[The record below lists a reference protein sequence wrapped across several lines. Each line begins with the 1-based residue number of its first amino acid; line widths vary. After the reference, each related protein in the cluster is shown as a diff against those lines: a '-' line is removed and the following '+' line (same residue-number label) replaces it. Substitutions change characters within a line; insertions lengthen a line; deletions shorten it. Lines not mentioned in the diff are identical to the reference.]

1 MITLLNLRWSN
12 WFSYGEDNYID
23 FQKSNLT
30 QILGKNG
37 SGKTSVIH
45 IIEEVLFNKN
55 SKGVKKADIMNRDA
69 KFLSATLEFNVDNT
83 AYMVK
88 LDRKS
93 SAKVSLINLTDD
105 EDISSHTATNTFKDI
120 QKTIGMEFAT
130 FTQLVYQNSKQG
142 LEFLTSADSARK
154 KFLISLFNLDKYTEY
169 YDIFKKAYNET
180 NLTVKEYE
188 GKKSVL
194 QRWLNDH
201 KDMDFTIKEIL
212 QEPNDEVVLTNMA
225 RITDLNSKLNNI
237 EAENANIVKNNRA
250 RSHFESLKEPE
261 DLVALP
267 IKDDSLM
274 GNKLSLNQRITE
286 DNKLIRELE
295 RLGDSE
301 CKTCHQPVD
310 TEIKDR
316 MLSEAKTRIETCNE
330 GIALI
335 DDKLKLYNDLVS
347 EYKNLKNTFDL
358 YEVAKKSFDTSIP
371 TKLLSYSSIKE
382 EIDSLEVEV
391 CALKQKK
398 SYIIKQNREASAHNV
413 KVETILT
420 EIDKNTKEL
429 KKVDTL
435 LNEVNSSKTKLDIL
449 KTVFSTK
456 GLVSYKIDFLIKDLQ
471 NKINE
476 YLVVLSDGRFQ
487 LNFILKSDSIN
498 IGIIDN
504 GKEVDISALSTGE
517 LSRVNV
523 STLLAIRAL
532 MSTLSNTKIN
542 LLFLDEIMGV
552 LDEQGKA
559 NLIDILLGE
568 KDLNTYIV
576 SHEYTH
582 PLLDK
587 IYISKNKEGSSIG
600 K

>member
-1 MITLLNLRWSN
+1 MITLLNLKWSN
-12 WFSYGEDNYID
+12 WFSYGKDNYID

-37 SGKTSVIH
+37 SGKTSIIH

-55 SKGVKKADIMNRDA
+55 SKGVKKADIMNRYT
-69 KFLSATLEFNVDNT
+69 KYLSATLEFNVDNT

-93 SAKVSLINLTDD
+93 SAKVNLYNLTDD

-120 QKTIGMEFAT
+120 QKIIGMDFNT

-154 KFLISLFNLDKYTEY
+154 KFLIALFNLDKYTEY
-169 YDIFKKAYNET
+169 YEIFKKAYNDT
-180 NLTVKEYE
+180 NLSSKEYE

-194 QRWLNDH
+194 QKWLKDH
-201 KDMDFTIKEIL
+201 KDMDFSIKEIL
-212 QEPNDEVVLTNMA
+212 IEPGDEVILANMTK
-225 RITDLNSKLNNI
+225 ITELKTKLNNI
-237 EAENANIVKNNRA
+237 EFENTTISKNNRA
-250 RSHFESLKEPE
+250 RLHFESLKKPE
-261 DLVALP
+261 SLIEQP
-267 IKDDSLM
+267 NKDESLNV
-274 GNKLSLNQRITE
+274 NKLSLKQRITE
-286 DNKLIRELE
+286 DNKLIRELNK
-295 RLGDSE
+295 LGDSE
-301 CKTCHQPVD
+301 CYTCHQPVD
-310 TEIKDR
+310 TKIKDM
-316 MLSEAKTRIETCNE
+316 MLLEAKKRISNYDE
-330 GIALI
+330 GISII
-335 DDKLKLYNDLVS
+335 DGKLKIYNDLNA
-347 EYKNLKNTFDL
+347 EYKSLKNIFDL
-358 YEVAKKSFDTSIP
+358 YEIAKKSFNESID
-371 TKLLSYSSIKE
+371 TKLITSDSIE
-382 EIDSLEVEV
+382 REIQILEDEV
-391 CALKQKK
+391 NQLKQEKRC
-398 SYIIKQNREASAHNV
+398 IIKHNREASAHNV

-429 KKVDTL
+429 KKVDSL
-435 LNEVNSSKTKLDIL
+435 LSEVNSSKTKLDIL
-449 KTVFSTK
+449 KSVFSTK

-476 YLVVLSDGRFQ
+476 YLVVLSDGSFQ

-504 GKEVDISALSTGE
+504 GKEVDIAALSTGE

-523 STLLAIRAL
+523 STLLAIRSL

-552 LDEQGKA
+552 LDEQGKT

-587 IYISKNKEGSSIG
+587 IYVSKSKEGSKIG
-600 K
+600 